1 MNKLNSSFGYT
12 KVKPKEKTKL
22 VQNIFSEVAKN
33 YDLMNDLMSFGSHRL
48 WKKKFVEIIN
58 PKKDEVIIDIGS
70 GTGDI
75 AKNILKTKFN
85 GELHLLDLNSQM
97 LNIGKSTIRKNKNV
111 YFHQGNAEDLK
122 FKNNTFD
129 KYIISFCLR
138 NVTLIDKALYE
149 AIRVLKPGGSFYCLE
164 FSTPTSPAING
175 IYNFYK
181 SKIIPFIGEQVAK
194 NKKAYKYLEE
204 SISQFPNQGI
214 LLSKLDQIGFENT
227 SVINLFNGIVS
238 IHKGFKIL

>member
-1 MNKLNSSFGYT
+1 MSKLNSSFGYT
-12 KVKPKEKTKL
+12 KVNPKEKTKL
-22 VQNIFSEVAKN
+22 VQKIFSKVAKN
-33 YDLMNDLMSFGSHRL
+33 YDLMNDLMSFGSHRF

-58 PKKDEVIIDIGS
+58 PKKNEIIIDIGS

-129 KYIISFCLR
+129 KYAIAFCLR
-138 NVTLIDKALYE
+138 NITNIEKSIEEAL
-149 AIRVLKPGGSFYCLE
+149 RVLKPGGIYFCLE
-164 FSTPTSPAING
+164 FSSPNSILTSQL
-175 IYNFYK
+175 YK
-181 SKIIPFIGEQVAK
+181 KYRTRTLPLIGKLIAK
-194 NKKAYKYLEE
+194 NKEAYKYLSE
-204 SISQFPNQGI
+204 SIDLFPNQE
-214 LLSKLDQIGFENT
+214 KLKYIIEKIGFS
-227 SVINLFNGIVS
+227 SVSYINLFDGIVA
-238 IHKGFKIL
+238 IHKGYKI

>member
-1 MNKLNSSFGYT
+1 MSKLNSSFGYT
-12 KVKPKEKTKL
+12 KVNPKEKTKL
-22 VQNIFSEVAKN
+22 VQKVFSKVAKN
-33 YDLMNDLMSFGSHRL
+33 YDLMNDLMSFGSHRF

-58 PKKDEVIIDIGS
+58 PKKNEIIIDIGS

-129 KYIISFCLR
+129 KYAIAFCLR
-138 NVTLIDKALYE
+138 NITNIEKSIEEAL
-149 AIRVLKPGGSFYCLE
+149 RVLKPGGIYFCLE
-164 FSTPTSPAING
+164 FSSPNSILTSQL
-175 IYNFYK
+175 YK
-181 SKIIPFIGEQVAK
+181 KYRTRTLPLIGKLIAK
-194 NKKAYKYLEE
+194 NKEAYKYLSE
-204 SISQFPNQGI
+204 SIDLFPNQE
-214 LLSKLDQIGFENT
+214 KLKYIIEKIGFS
-227 SVINLFNGIVS
+227 SVSYINLFDGIVA
-238 IHKGFKIL
+238 IHKGYKI

>member
-22 VQNIFSEVAKN
+22 VQNVFSEVAKN

-58 PKKDEVIIDIGS
+58 PKKNEMIIDIGS

-129 KYIISFCLR
+129 KYAIAFCLR
-138 NVTLIDKALYE
+138 NITNIEKSIEE
-149 AIRVLKPGGSFYCLE
+149 AFRVLKPGGIYFCLE
-164 FSTPTSPAING
+164 FSSPNSILTSQL
-175 IYNFYK
+175 YK
-181 SKIIPFIGEQVAK
+181 KYRTRTLPWIGK
-194 NKKAYKYLEE
+194 LISRNKEAYKYLSE
-204 SISQFPNQGI
+204 SIDLFPNQE
-214 LLSKLDQIGFENT
+214 KLKYIIEKIGFS
-227 SVINLFNGIVS
+227 SVSYINLFDGIVA
-238 IHKGFKIL
+238 IHKGYKI

>member
-1 MNKLNSSFGYT
+1 MNKLNSSFVYT

-22 VQNIFSEVAKN
+22 VQNVFSEITKN

-58 PKKDEVIIDIGS
+58 PKKNEIIIDVGS

-97 LNIGKSTIRKNKNV
+97 LNISKSTFINYKNL

-122 FKNNTFD
+122 FKKNTFD
-129 KYIISFCLR
+129 KYTIAFCLR
-138 NVTLIDKALYE
+138 NITNIE
-149 AIRVLKPGGSFYCLE
+149 NRLKKLLE
-164 FSTPTSPAING
+164 YS
-175 IYNFYK
+175 
-181 SKIIPFIGEQVAK
+181 
-194 NKKAYKYLEE
+194 
-204 SISQFPNQGI
+204 
-214 LLSKLDQIGFENT
+214 
-227 SVINLFNGIVS
+227 NLVEYIFV
-238 IHKGFKIL
+238 

>member
-1 MNKLNSSFGYT
+1 MSKLNSSFGYT
-12 KVKPKEKTKL
+12 KVNPKEKTKL
-22 VQNIFSEVAKN
+22 VQKVFSKVAKN

-58 PKKDEVIIDIGS
+58 PKKNEMIIDIGS

-129 KYIISFCLR
+129 KYAIAFCLR
-138 NVTLIDKALYE
+138 NITNIEKSIEEAL
-149 AIRVLKPGGSFYCLE
+149 RVLKPGGIYFCLE
-164 FSTPTSPAING
+164 FSSPNSILTSQ
-175 IYNFYK
+175 FYK
-181 SKIIPFIGEQVAK
+181 KYRTRTLPLIGKLIAK
-194 NKKAYKYLEE
+194 DKEAYKYLSE
-204 SISQFPNQGI
+204 SIDLFPNQE
-214 LLSKLDQIGFENT
+214 KLKYIIEKIGFS
-227 SVINLFNGIVS
+227 SVSYINIFDGIVA
-238 IHKGFKIL
+238 IHKGYKI

>member
-1 MNKLNSSFGYT
+1 MSKLNSSFGYT
-12 KVKPKEKTKL
+12 KVNPKEKTKL
-22 VQNIFSEVAKN
+22 VQKVFSKVAKN
-33 YDLMNDLMSFGSHRL
+33 YDLMNDLMSFGSHRF

-58 PKKDEVIIDIGS
+58 PKKNEMIIDIGS

-129 KYIISFCLR
+129 KYAIAFCLR
-138 NVTLIDKALYE
+138 NITNIEKSIEEAL
-149 AIRVLKPGGSFYCLE
+149 RVLKPGGIYFCLE
-164 FSTPTSPAING
+164 FSSPNSILTSQL
-175 IYNFYK
+175 YK
-181 SKIIPFIGEQVAK
+181 KYRTKTLPLIGKLIAK
-194 NKKAYKYLEE
+194 NKEAYKYLSE
-204 SISQFPNQGI
+204 SIDLFPNQE
-214 LLSKLDQIGFENT
+214 KLKFIIEKIGFS
-227 SVINLFNGIVS
+227 SVSYINLFDGIVA
-238 IHKGFKIL
+238 IHKGYKI

>member
-1 MNKLNSSFGYT
+1 MSKLNSSFGYT
-12 KVKPKEKTKL
+12 KVNPKEKTKL
-22 VQNIFSEVAKN
+22 VQKVFSKVAKN

-58 PKKDEVIIDIGS
+58 PKKNEMIIDIGS

-129 KYIISFCLR
+129 KYAIAFCLR
-138 NVTLIDKALYE
+138 NITNIEKSIEEAL
-149 AIRVLKPGGSFYCLE
+149 RVLKPGGIYFCLE
-164 FSTPTSPAING
+164 FSSPNSILTSEL
-175 IYNFYK
+175 YK
-181 SKIIPFIGEQVAK
+181 KYRTRTLPLIGKLIAK
-194 NKKAYKYLEE
+194 NKEAYKYLSE
-204 SISQFPNQGI
+204 SIDLFPNQE
-214 LLSKLDQIGFENT
+214 KLKFIIEKIGFS
-227 SVINLFNGIVS
+227 SVSYINLFDGIVA
-238 IHKGFKIL
+238 IHKGYKI

>member
-1 MNKLNSSFGYT
+1 MSKLNSSFGYT
-12 KVKPKEKTKL
+12 KVNPKEKTKL
-22 VQNIFSEVAKN
+22 VQKVFSKVAKN
-33 YDLMNDLMSFGSHRL
+33 YDLMNDLMSFGSHRF

-58 PKKDEVIIDIGS
+58 PKKNEIIIDIGS

-129 KYIISFCLR
+129 KYAIAFCLR
-138 NVTLIDKALYE
+138 NITNIEKSIEEAL
-149 AIRVLKPGGSFYCLE
+149 RVLKPGGIYFCLE
-164 FSTPTSPAING
+164 FSSPNSILTSQL
-175 IYNFYK
+175 YK
-181 SKIIPFIGEQVAK
+181 KYRTRALPLIGKLITK
-194 NKKAYKYLEE
+194 NIEAYKYLSE
-204 SISQFPNQGI
+204 SIDLFPNQE
-214 LLSKLDQIGFENT
+214 KLKYIIEKIGFS
-227 SVINLFNGIVS
+227 SVSYINLFDGIVA
-238 IHKGFKIL
+238 IHKGYKI

>member
-1 MNKLNSSFGYT
+1 MSKLNSSFGYT
-12 KVKPKEKTKL
+12 KVNPKEKTKL
-22 VQNIFSEVAKN
+22 VQKVFSKVAKN
-33 YDLMNDLMSFGSHRL
+33 YDLMNDLMSFGSHRF

-58 PKKDEVIIDIGS
+58 PKKNEIIIDTGS

-129 KYIISFCLR
+129 KYAIAFCLR
-138 NVTLIDKALYE
+138 NITNIEKSIEEAL
-149 AIRVLKPGGSFYCLE
+149 RVLKFGGIYFCLE
-164 FSTPTSPAING
+164 FSSPNSILTSQL
-175 IYNFYK
+175 YK
-181 SKIIPFIGEQVAK
+181 KYRTRTLPLIGKLIAK
-194 NKKAYKYLEE
+194 NKEAYKYLSE
-204 SISQFPNQGI
+204 SIDLFPNQE
-214 LLSKLDQIGFENT
+214 KLKYIIEKIGFS
-227 SVINLFNGIVS
+227 SVSYINLFDGIVA
-238 IHKGFKIL
+238 IHKGYKI

>member
-1 MNKLNSSFGYT
+1 MSKLNSSFGYT
-12 KVKPKEKTKL
+12 KVNPKEKTKL
-22 VQNIFSEVAKN
+22 VQKVFSKVAKN
-33 YDLMNDLMSFGSHRL
+33 YDLMNDLMSFGSHRF

-58 PKKDEVIIDIGS
+58 PKKNEIIIDIGS

-129 KYIISFCLR
+129 KYAIAFCLR
-138 NVTLIDKALYE
+138 NITNIEKSIEEAL
-149 AIRVLKPGGSFYCLE
+149 RVLKPGGIYFCLE
-164 FSTPTSPAING
+164 FSSPNSILTSQL
-175 IYNFYK
+175 YK
-181 SKIIPFIGEQVAK
+181 KYRTRILPWIGK
-194 NKKAYKYLEE
+194 LISRNKEAYKYLSE
-204 SISQFPNQGI
+204 SIDLFPNQE
-214 LLSKLDQIGFENT
+214 KLKYIIEKIGFS
-227 SVINLFNGIVS
+227 SVSYINLFDGIVA
-238 IHKGFKIL
+238 IHKGYKI